1 MEEILTMKRLA
12 SPWMFVFGLFLGFA
26 VMGTAWAY
34 QTHMHNALNALYTAK
49 NQLNMAMADK
59 GGHRVNAINLV
70 NQAIGEVQA
79 GIAAG
84 AR

>member
-1 MEEILTMKRLA
+1 MKRFTI
-12 SPWMFVFGLFLGFA
+12 SWTFVVGLILGIA
-26 VMGTAWAY
+26 LTGTAWAY

-49 NQLNMAMADK
+49 NQLNMAEADK

-70 NQAIGEVQA
+70 NQAIGETQA

>member
-1 MEEILTMKRLA
+1 MKRTFLL
-12 SPWMFVFGLFLGFA
+12 GLVLGG
-26 VMGTAWAY
+26 VMTGSAWAY

-49 NQLNMAMADK
+49 NQLNMAQADK

-70 NQAIGEVQA
+70 NQAIGETQA

>member
-1 MEEILTMKRLA
+1 
-12 SPWMFVFGLFLGFA
+12 
-26 VMGTAWAY
+26 
-34 QTHMHNALNALYTAK
+34 MHNALNALYTAK
-49 NQLNMAMADK
+49 NQLNMAQADK

-70 NQAIGEVQA
+70 NQAIGETRA